1 MSKSE
6 WVGVAAIAALGYILL
21 KKLEPVT
28 SAAQSA
34 TNTVTTYVEKVTEK
48 VEKVSSNLEIVKDT
62 AEKYY
67 TPSGIAYNLGS
78 QAGQDISLTQAE
90 KDKANTVLQNANTV
104 NEYALIIQPAVK
116 AAVDAAL
123 AYAQGAVDASKTS
136 SNKYSS
142 AAGSSKVDTVVSVN
156 PLNVSTETSA
166 FTLEMPDYTAAAGS
180 GKSTSSGSSKTTTV
194 KAGSGGYSAAQDK
207 STTVNA
213 GKYETIK
220 VK

>member
-6 WVGVAAIAALGYILL
+6 WVGGAAIAALGYILL

-34 TNTVTTYVEKVTEK
+34 TNTVTTYVEKVTDK

-90 KDKANTVLQNANTV
+90 KDKANTVLQNANTA
-104 NEYALIIQPAVK
+104 NKYALALTPAVGVG
-116 AAVDAAL
+116 VDAAL
-123 AYAQGAVDASKTS
+123 SYVQGAVDAAKYTS
-136 SNKYSS
+136 SSGSGKASS
-142 AAGSSKVDTVVSVN
+142 VTVDNVVQVN
-156 PLNVSTETSA
+156 PTKQTTETSA
-166 FTLEMPDYTAAAGS
+166 FTLEMPDYTTAAGS
-180 GKSTSSGSSKTTTV
+180 NKSSSSGSSKTTTV
-194 KAGSGGYSAAQDK
+194 KAGSGGYSVAQDK